1 MSLAKIASQL
11 ARTHT
16 EGPVRYVSTA
26 RRSISLGLSTG
37 YAAVNSARSGSA
49 ALRGSQWIF
58 LDLLNKSPQQQIFS
72 VAKIERR
79 NASPAQSDV
88 VLAFVNLTVATDEE
102 TLAGNW
108 FNVDI
113 DEDNDGINDLGIQ
126 SDHVYNVKNLAAYT
140 GIDSQ
145 RRDVWQWATPR
156 SGKDLLTNGVYVH
169 LNRVPVD
176 AAAWKNAPWEPLYLK
191 LYDVTPA
198 AR

>member
-1 MSLAKIASQL
+1 
-11 ARTHT
+11 
-16 EGPVRYVSTA
+16 
-26 RRSISLGLSTG
+26 
-37 YAAVNSARSGSA
+37 VNSARSGSA
-49 ALRGSQWIF
+49 SLRGAQWIF
-58 LDLLNKSPQQQIFS
+58 LDLLNKVPQPQIFS

-79 NASPAQSDV
+79 NASPAKNDV

-113 DEDNDGINDLGIQ
+113 VEDNDGVNDLGIQ
-126 SDHVYNVKNLAAYT
+126 PDHFYNVKNLAAYT
-140 GIDSQ
+140 GIDSH

-176 AAAWKNAPWEPLYLK
+176 AAGWKNAPWEPLYLK
-191 LYDVTPA
+191 LYDVTVT